1 MIAYACV
8 GCVSAV
14 MQLISVTLA
23 SAYVAQVS
31 RKRMREKQQSWVCRN
46 QLENQVTILNFLFRA
61 RTRYPSVAVILNFL
75 NGLFLPRELHLL
87 QLLQLVPE

>member
-1 MIAYACV
+1 LNIGYTVLVSSETQASFTLLIRVLIEFQLLGEVVPIMIAYACV

-46 QLENQVTILNFLFRA
+46 QLENQVLLF
-61 RTRYPSVAVILNFL
+61 N
-75 NGLFLPRELHLL
+75 
-87 QLLQLVPE
+87 